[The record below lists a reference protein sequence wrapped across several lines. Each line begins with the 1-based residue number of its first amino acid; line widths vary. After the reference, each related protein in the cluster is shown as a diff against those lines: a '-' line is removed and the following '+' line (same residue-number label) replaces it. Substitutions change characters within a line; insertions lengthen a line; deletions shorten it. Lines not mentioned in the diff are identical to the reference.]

1 MHLLLA
7 AAVFFLAALVLCLHH
22 YVKHAREDPATSHAQ
37 HESCPEA
44 CFLQPSDVCNFRT
57 CNHETWII
65 VFFSVSWCC
74 WAWST
79 HSV

>member
-7 AAVFFLAALVLCLHH
+7 SAIFFLAAVLLSLHH

-37 HESCPEA
+37 RDSCPEA
-44 CFLQPSDVCNFRT
+44 CYLQPSDVGNVRT

-65 VFFSVSWCC
+65 LLLTVSWAC
-74 WAWST
+74 WAWS
-79 HSV
+79 HA

>member
-7 AAVFFLAALVLCLHH
+7 SAVLFLAALLLCLHH

-37 HESCPEA
+37 RDSCPEA
-44 CFLQPSDVCNFRT
+44 CFLQPSDVCNLRT

-65 VFFSVSWCC
+65 LLLTVSWAS
-74 WAWST
+74 WAWS
-79 HSV
+79 HA

>member
-7 AAVFFLAALVLCLHH
+7 SALFFLAAVLLSLHH

-37 HESCPEA
+37 RDSCPEA
-44 CFLQPSDVCNFRT
+44 CYLQPSDVCNVHT

-65 VFFSVSWCC
+65 VLFTISWSC
-74 WAWST
+74 WASS
-79 HSV
+79 HV